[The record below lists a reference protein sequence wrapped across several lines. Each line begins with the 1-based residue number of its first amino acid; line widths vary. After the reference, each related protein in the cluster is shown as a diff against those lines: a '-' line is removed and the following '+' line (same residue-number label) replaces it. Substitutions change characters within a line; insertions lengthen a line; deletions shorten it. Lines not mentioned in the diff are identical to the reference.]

1 MDVFGCFQVELVSPS
16 KDFHKCYVYVLD
28 VVRQSKVTRVEVLFE
43 RCIKYWQ
50 GNKWHAQIVFWELGW
65 ILSCFALVSYLS
77 FLYIDM
83 NSKQAID

>member
-1 MDVFGCFQVELVSPS
+1 MDVFGFFQVELVSPQ
-16 KDFHKCYVYVLD
+16 KIFTNVMCMYWI

-50 GNKWHAQIVFWELGW
+50 GNKWHAEIVFWELGW

>member
-1 MDVFGCFQVELVSPS
+1 VFGCFQVELVSPS

-50 GNKWHAQIVFWELGW
+50 GNK
-65 ILSCFALVSYLS
+65 
-77 FLYIDM
+77 
-83 NSKQAID
+83 